1 MQTLYIK
8 VLYNIY
14 KILSFKDIGGFL
26 EVIKAINRDV
36 SVVKYL
42 TSWFPILLMVKTVD
56 CLLYRLS
63 TTESYNMTHI
73 QCYR

>member
-1 MQTLYIK
+1 MLCMTTLYIK

-14 KILSFKDIGGFL
+14 KILNFKDISGL
-26 EVIKAINRDV
+26 HEVVRAINRDV

-56 CLLYRLS
+56 YLL
-63 TTESYNMTHI
+63 
-73 QCYR
+73 